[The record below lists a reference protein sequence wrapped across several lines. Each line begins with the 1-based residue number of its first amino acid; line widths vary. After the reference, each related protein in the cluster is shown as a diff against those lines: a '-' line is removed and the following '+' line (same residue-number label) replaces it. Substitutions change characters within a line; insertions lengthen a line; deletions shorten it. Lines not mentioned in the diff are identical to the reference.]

1 MAPSTASPRPGV
13 SSKGKGYS
21 QVHLPAK
28 STCRKPAF
36 TATSVDSAMATSE
49 NSSYATSNSSDSSDF
64 QPSQGIEHSD
74 FSTHQAPVATSKN
87 VVGSKLH
94 SKAQPKQ
101 VAKKLLVHRE
111 PGALQDTQV
120 LHFTVDQPALNQ
132 VSCS

>member
-1 MAPSTASPRPGV
+1 
-13 SSKGKGYS
+13 
-21 QVHLPAK
+21 
-28 STCRKPAF
+28 
-36 TATSVDSAMATSE
+36 MATSE

-64 QPSQGIEHSD
+64 QPSQGTEHSG
-74 FSTHQAPVATSKN
+74 FSTHQAPVVTSKN

-111 PGALQDTQV
+111 PGAVQDTQV
-120 LHFTVDQPALNQ
+120 LHVTLDQPALNQ